1 MITCELEF
9 DAHAKLGE
17 GPCWDARNNLL
28 YWVDIERF
36 ELHVYN
42 PTTKTDRAIN
52 VGQHIGAA
60 VVRQSGG
67 LLVALREGFFHLDP
81 NTEQL
86 TPILDPE
93 PECPENRFN
102 DGKCDPAGRF
112 WAGTMHLPETEMN
125 CGHLYS
131 LDTDLSVRRRV
142 DDVSISNGLAWSAD
156 EKTMYF
162 VDSPTRQC
170 VAFDYDKA
178 TGGITNRRVVV
189 EIPEGA
195 GWPDG
200 MTIDAEGM
208 LWIALWDGW
217 RVARF
222 NPNNGA
228 LLDEIKLPVARP
240 TSAVF
245 GGEHLETL
253 YITSASTRLP
263 AEALAEQP
271 LAGAIFTAT
280 PGVRGTPTV
289 EFLG

>member
-1 MITCELEF
+1 MITGELEF
-9 DAHAKLGE
+9 DAKAKLGE
-17 GPCWDARNNLL
+17 GPCWDARNKLL
-28 YWVDIERF
+28 YWVDIERYK
-36 ELHVYN
+36 LHIYN
-42 PTTKTDRAIN
+42 PATKTDRAIN

-81 NTEQL
+81 TTEQL
-86 TPILDPE
+86 THITDPE
-93 PECPENRFN
+93 PECPDNRFN

-112 WAGTMHLPETEMN
+112 WAGTMHLPETKMN
-125 CGHLYS
+125 CGHLYC

-156 EKTMYF
+156 AKTMYF

-178 TGGITNRRVVV
+178 SGGITNRRVVV

-217 RVARF
+217 RVARY
-222 NPNNGA
+222 NPHTGA

-245 GGEHLETL
+245 GGDNLETL
-253 YITSASTRLP
+253 YITSASTRLSDD
-263 AEALAEQP
+263 ALAEQP
-271 LAGAIFTAT
+271 LAGSIFKAK
-280 PGVRGTPTV
+280 PGVRGTPTI
-289 EFLG
+289 EFAG

>member
-9 DAHAKLGE
+9 DAKAKLGE

-36 ELHVYN
+36 ELHLYN
-42 PTTKTDRAIN
+42 PATKTDRAIN

-67 LLVALREGFFHLDP
+67 LLVALREGFYQLDP
-81 NTEQL
+81 DTEQL
-86 TPILDPE
+86 TKIVDPE
-93 PECPENRFN
+93 ADQPENRFN

-112 WAGTMHLPETEMN
+112 WAGTLFLPETEPEL
-125 CGHLYS
+125 GGLYC
-131 LDTDLSVRRRV
+131 LDTNLQVQRKV
-142 DDVSISNGLAWSAD
+142 DKVSISNGLAWSAD
-156 EKTMYF
+156 EQTMYF
-162 VDSPTRQC
+162 IDSPTRQC
-170 VAFDYDKA
+170 FAFDYDKA
-178 TGGITNRRVVV
+178 SGEIGNRRVVV
-189 EIPEGA
+189 EIPEGE

-217 RVARF
+217 CVRRY
-222 NPNNGA
+222 NPNNRE
-228 LLDEIKLPVARP
+228 LLDEIKVPVARP

-245 GGEHLETL
+245 GGANLETL
-253 YITSASTRLP
+253 YITSARTRLS
-263 AEALAEQP
+263 AEALAEQL
-271 LAGAIFTAT
+271 LAGGIFKAN
-280 PGVRGTPTV
+280 PGVRGTPTR

>member
-1 MITCELEF
+1 MISCELEF
-9 DAHAKLGE
+9 DAKAKLGE
-17 GPCWDARNNLL
+17 GPCWDARHQLL

-42 PTTKTDRAIN
+42 PATKTDRAIN
-52 VGQHIGAA
+52 VGQHIGSA
-60 VVRQSGG
+60 VVRKSGG
-67 LLVALREGFFHLDP
+67 LLLALREGFFHLDP
-81 NTEQL
+81 ATEQL
-86 TPILDPE
+86 THLLDPE

-125 CGHLYS
+125 CGHLYC

-156 EKTMYF
+156 ERTMYF

-178 TGGITNRRVVV
+178 SGGIRNRRVVI

-217 RVARF
+217 CVRRY

-228 LLDEIKLPVARP
+228 LLDEIKVPVARP

-245 GGEHLETL
+245 GGENLDIL
-253 YITSASTRLP
+253 YITSASTRLS
-263 AEALAEQP
+263 AEDLVEQP
-271 LAGAIFTAT
+271 LAGGIFKAR
-280 PGVRGTPTV
+280 PGVRGMATI
-289 EFLG
+289 EFAG

>member
-1 MITCELEF
+1 MISCELEF
-9 DAHAKLGE
+9 EARAQLGE
-17 GPCWDARNNLL
+17 GPCWDARKGLL

-36 ELHVYN
+36 ELHIYN
-42 PTTKTDRAIN
+42 PASKTDRAIN

-81 NTEQL
+81 TTEQL
-86 TPILDPE
+86 THIVDPE

-125 CGHLYS
+125 CGHLYC
-131 LDTDLSVRRRV
+131 LDTDLRVRRRV

-156 EKTMYF
+156 ERTMYF

-217 RVARF
+217 RVARY
-222 NPNNGA
+222 NPQSGE
-228 LLDEIKLPVARP
+228 LLDEIQVPVARP

-245 GGEHLETL
+245 GGENLDTL
-253 YITSASTRLP
+253 YITSASTRLS
-263 AEALAEQP
+263 AEDLAEQP
-271 LAGAIFTAT
+271 LAGGLFKTK
-280 PGVRGTPTV
+280 PGVCGTPTL